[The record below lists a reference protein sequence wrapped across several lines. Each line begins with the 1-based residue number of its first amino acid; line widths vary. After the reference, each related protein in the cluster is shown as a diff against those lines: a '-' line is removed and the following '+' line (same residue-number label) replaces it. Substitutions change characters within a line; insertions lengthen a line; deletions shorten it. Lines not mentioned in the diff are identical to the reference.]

1 MRPSNTAVQRAGEVI
16 RAPIDLDSDPDVFF
30 RAVATIEEWRSSF
43 APALNATMMWLKS
56 ALEQQQLGSRALV
69 LRSRHKKAPS
79 VFQKLRD
86 RPTMRAPQMEDIAGC
101 RVVLPTLAEV
111 RRLEEKLKQGR
122 VRKVE
127 FEPDD
132 DYNVA
137 PRPGGYRALHLHT
150 RRTVR
155 IDGREE
161 GPWRVEI
168 QLRTRLQHL
177 WAESVEEIDRAFKW
191 DIKHEDGPELVLD
204 YYRTFSAYYADRD
217 HGRDARGSRRAAE
230 RATGTMRDYLRGLRA

>member
-1 MRPSNTAVQRAGEVI
+1 MI
-16 RAPIDLDSDPDVFF
+16 RAPIDLSSDPDSFF
-30 RAVATIEEWRSSF
+30 EAVATIEAWRSSF

-56 ALEQQQLGSRALV
+56 ALEQQQLGNRALL

-111 RRLEEKLKQGR
+111 RRLERWLKQGR
-122 VRKVE
+122 ARKVE
-127 FEPDD
+127 FAQDD
-132 DYNVA
+132 DYNVT
-137 PRPGGYRALHLHT
+137 PRLGGYRALHLHT

-168 QLRTRLQHL
+168 QLRTHLQHL
-177 WAESVEEIDRAFKW
+177 WAESVEEFDRAFRW
-191 DIKHEDGPELVLD
+191 DVKHEKGPDIVLD
-204 YYRTFSAYYADRD
+204 YFRMFSEYYADRD
-217 HGRDARGSRRAAE
+217 QGRDAVGSRRAAE
-230 RATGTMRDYLRGLRA
+230 RETGRMKDYLRELRS